1 MNGPLQQS
9 NIIWPVAFEEEKVDD
24 TILRSDRGRKWM
36 KRLELR
42 KTMREN
48 ASFVLNPT
56 QYLPSVPSR
65 TKRENHKMTY
75 DTRRI
80 ANKMLREKMC
90 KQIVTPLGFSSSES
104 VGTPP
109 PERILK
115 RRRRRRKKKKKSVP
129 PLTPL
134 EQASK
139 RLDEIFM
146 IKSTASISPS
156 KPSSKKP
163 GTVTKYRVMASRMEN
178 VWSTSKPLHP

>member
-42 KTMREN
+42 KT

-56 QYLPSVPSR
+56 QHFPNR
-65 TKRENHKMTY
+65 TKRENHEMTY
-75 DTRRI
+75 DTKRI
-80 ANKMLREKMC
+80 TNKMLREKMC

-115 RRRRRRKKKKKSVP
+115 RRRRRRKKKKSVP

>member
-1 MNGPLQQS
+1 
-9 NIIWPVAFEEEKVDD
+9 
-24 TILRSDRGRKWM
+24 M

-56 QYLPSVPSR
+56 QHIPSVPSR
-65 TKRENHKMTY
+65 TKIGKNKMTY

-90 KQIVTPLGFSSSES
+90 KQIITPLGFSSES
-104 VGTPP
+104 VRSPP

-115 RRRRRRKKKKKSVP
+115 RRRRRKRKKKKNVP

-139 RLDEIFM
+139 RLDEIFT
-146 IKSTASISPS
+146 IKSTATSISPKKS

-163 GTVTKYRVMASRMEN
+163 GIVTNYRVLASRMEN